1 MRDIYLIGW
10 NKNNPQRGAKNIAME
25 KTVQPKPR
33 RGVKIIAT
41 DMTCAS
47 KPRRGARIIE
57 MYMLHVPKPRRGV
70 KIIESAIIGRQKPQR
85 VAIIMEKPMF
95 EHQKY
100 HPSGVSIPHRD
111 LCYNPTIPIG
121 IENQTQWVDMIIEMD
136 MTCAPK
142 PRKVDKIIEKSM
154 YEQQKYHPSGVSI
167 SHRDLCYNPTIR
179 QKRIEN
185 KIHPLV
191 ENTLVNFITN
201 NYN

>member
-95 EHQKY
+95 EHQNTTPPGFPFHTVICAIILSSLAGLKTEST
-100 HPSGVSIPHRD
+100 HPWKTRISQRT
-111 LCYNPTIPIG
+111 NP
-121 IENQTQWVDMIIEMD
+121 
-136 MTCAPK
+136 
-142 PRKVDKIIEKSM
+142 
-154 YEQQKYHPSGVSI
+154 
-167 SHRDLCYNPTIR
+167 
-179 QKRIEN
+179 KRVQR
-185 KIHPLV
+185 L
-191 ENTLVNFITN
+191 
-201 NYN
+201 